1 MKRLVVLAA
10 FGVFGLLA
18 GCGSD
23 GIVFNGVKQVEQFP
37 VRKTPIV
44 HYNLPSE
51 VIEAGELDNC
61 GWFQKLWFI
70 VVPMIRPT
78 LINLLTLSVMGK
90 MRIFD
95 LVWIMTGGGP
105 LWSTE
110 TVATYVYKRAFDW
123 STFNL
128 GYPSAIATIWFLV
141 VLTVVIVINVL
152 LRQRDKLEY

>member
-1 MKRLVVLAA
+1 MTALA
-10 FGVFGLLA
+10 V
-18 GCGSD
+18 
-23 GIVFNGVKQVEQFP
+23 
-37 VRKTPIV
+37 
-44 HYNLPSE
+44 
-51 VIEAGELDNC
+51 
-61 GWFQKLWFI
+61 